1 MRRSQIS
8 ARSVSF
14 WLQVILSL
22 FLVTLGILGLR
33 GGYHLFSRS
42 RALFRDD
49 TLRSVAAIIELAG
62 GGVLLLALFVPLN
75 RRFMFIMG
83 LVVFANWIL
92 LILDT
97 LFFRGLFEPDFLAWL
112 NSFTWYLIPAAVM
125 WLVAARYR

>member
-1 MRRSQIS
+1 VRSSQIS

-14 WLQVILSL
+14 WLQVILGL

-33 GGYHLFSRS
+33 GEYTLLSRS

-49 TLRSVAAIIELAG
+49 RLRSIAAIIELAG
-62 GGVLLLALFVPLN
+62 GAVLLLALFVPLN
-75 RRFMFIMG
+75 RRFMFIAAV
-83 LVVFANWIL
+83 VVFANWLL

-97 LFFRGLFEPDFLAWL
+97 LFFRGFFEPDFLTWL

-125 WLVAARYR
+125 WLVANRYR

>member
-1 MRRSQIS
+1 MRGSQIS

-33 GGYHLFSRS
+33 GEFYVFSRS
-42 RALFRDD
+42 RSLFRDD
-49 TLRSVAAIIELAG
+49 TLRSIAAIIELAG

-75 RRFMFIMG
+75 RRFMFLVG

-112 NSFTWYLIPAAVM
+112 NSCTWCLIPAAVV
-125 WLVAARYR
+125 WLVAGRYR